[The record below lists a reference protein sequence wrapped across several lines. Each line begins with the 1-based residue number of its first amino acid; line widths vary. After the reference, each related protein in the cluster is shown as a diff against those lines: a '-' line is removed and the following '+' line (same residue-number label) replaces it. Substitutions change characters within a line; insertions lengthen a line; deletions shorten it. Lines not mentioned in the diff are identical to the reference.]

1 MTEIEIYT
9 KDWCSYCKRAKALLR
24 SKDLPYKE
32 IDVTHDAEREQE
44 MIHRAQRRSVPQI
57 FIDGVHVGGS
67 DDLAALNV
75 RGGLDQMVNKSKRQA
90 A

>member
-1 MTEIEIYT
+1 MTQIKIYT
-9 KDWCSYCKRAKALLR
+9 KDWCHYSKRAKALLQ
-24 SKDLPYKE
+24 SKDLPYEE
-32 IDVTHDAEREQE
+32 IDVTHDAKREQE

-75 RGGLDQMVNKSKRQA
+75 RGELDQMVNKLKRQA

>member
-1 MTEIEIYT
+1 MTQIEIYT
-9 KDWCSYCKRAKALLR
+9 KDWCPYCKRAKALLR
-24 SKDLPYKE
+24 SKDLPYEE
-32 IDVTHDAEREQE
+32 IDITHDTKREQE

-57 FIDGVHVGGS
+57 FIDGVHIGGS

-75 RGGLDQMVNKSKRQA
+75 RGELDQMVNKSKRQA